1 MKVILAS
8 TSPYRRALVARLGI
22 PFECVAPGVDE
33 EALRGMPAREMC
45 VRLARD
51 KAAAVHA
58 RFPDALVIGGDQVGL
73 SGEET
78 LGKPGDEARAL
89 AQLQRLRGRSHQLLT
104 AMHLMGP
111 GIDVAH
117 LNTTTLTMHDWDD
130 EALRRYVAKDRP
142 LDCAGA
148 YMIEKSGIGLFTSIE
163 GEDWTAIEG
172 VPLLWL
178 RAELV
183 RHGISLFT
191 QA

>member
-1 MKVILAS
+1 MKLILAS
-8 TSPYRRALVARLGI
+8 TSPYRRALVARLGVA
-22 PFECVAPGVDE
+22 FECVAPGVDE
-33 EALRGMPAREMC
+33 EALRGLPPREMC

-58 RFPDALVIGGDQVGL
+58 RFPDALVLGGDQVAVL
-73 SGEET
+73 GEEV

-89 AQLQRLRGRSHQLLT
+89 AQLQRLRGKPHQLLT
-104 AMHLMGP
+104 AMHLRGP

-130 EALRRYVAKDRP
+130 ETLGRYVGRDRP

-148 YMIEKSGIGLFTSIE
+148 YMIEKGGIGLFRSIE
-163 GEDWTAIEG
+163 GGDWTAIEG

-183 RHGISLFT
+183 RHGVTLFT
-191 QA
+191 